1 MGKDDDHKPTTAP
14 PDDEPGRQPKLKVDS
29 GAPGP
34 ASKADKLSEFKKAS
48 QDLKARIADAKRK
61 NDMPVD
67 SSLGSPRF
75 ERDAADGRFDAPDDE
90 DEKD

>member
-1 MGKDDDHKPTTAP
+1 MGKDDDHKRTTAP
-14 PDDEPGRQPKLKVDS
+14 RDDEPGRPPEVKVDS
-29 GAPGP
+29 GAAGP
-34 ASKADKLSEFKKAS
+34 ESKADRLSEFKKAS
-48 QDLKARIADAKRK
+48 QDLKARIADAKRR

-75 ERDAADGRFDAPDDE
+75 ERDAADGRFDAPDED